1 MFLKWSEVRDRERT
15 ENRKMESLSSR
26 ARHLPLFINNTYNT
40 RNPAVMNIND
50 INILLCHYIQIK
62 DKCCTTHQAPNAS
75 NSETLVAWDILY
87 FMVFES
93 QYKAFLEF

>member
-1 MFLKWSEVRDRERT
+1 
-15 ENRKMESLSSR
+15 
-26 ARHLPLFINNTYNT
+26 
-40 RNPAVMNIND
+40 MNIND